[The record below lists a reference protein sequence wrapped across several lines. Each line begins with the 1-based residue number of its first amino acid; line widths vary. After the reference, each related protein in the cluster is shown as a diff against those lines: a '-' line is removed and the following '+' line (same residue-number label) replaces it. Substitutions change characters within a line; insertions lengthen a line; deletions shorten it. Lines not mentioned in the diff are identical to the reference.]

1 MALVYD
7 RHVAVRAVA
16 VAIVVLLVGG
26 ARSAH
31 ADDKPWVKGVSDNDQ
46 KKALELYRDGN
57 SEFVDDHFAQ
67 ALAKYEEALK
77 FWDHPAVRFNA
88 AICLDNLERP
98 IEAYEFMQAA
108 MRFGPDPIGKDHFD
122 RGRKLLERL
131 DLKTNELEI
140 HSTQQDAAVSLDGRR
155 LVLVDGAATQR
166 VLVGEHQIVA
176 VKPHYQTETMP
187 IVVHAGPPTKVV
199 VEMKVEEAARRVV
212 RRWDRRLPWEVLAA
226 GAVVAGIGGGLYGVA
241 EHEYSLYSR
250 DANRCGMTTMVPGY
264 CPPGAADSHLQALK
278 NRASALADGEYAAFA
293 VGGAIAA
300 AGFVMIL
307 ANSPHL
313 VSADVERDHV
323 AITLSGR
330 W

>member
-1 MALVYD
+1 MVL
-7 RHVAVRAVA
+7 RAVT
-16 VAIVVLLVGG
+16 VAIAILIALGMRP
-26 ARSAH
+26 AR
-31 ADDKPWVKGVSDNDQ
+31 ADDKPWVKGVSDADQ
-46 KKALELYRDGN
+46 KKALDLYRDGN
-57 SEFVDDHFAQ
+57 TEFVDDHFAQ

-98 IEAYEFMQAA
+98 LEAYEFMQAA

-131 DLKTNELEI
+131 DLKTNLLEI
-140 HSTQQDAAVSLDGRR
+140 HSQQPDAEVSLDGKR
-155 LVLVDGAATQR
+155 LALVDGAATQR

-176 VKPHYQTETMP
+176 VKPDYQTKTMP
-187 IVVHAGPPTKVV
+187 VVVHAGPTTKVV
-199 VEMKVEEAARRVV
+199 IEMKVEEAARRVV
-212 RRWDRRLPWEVLAA
+212 RRWSRPLPWEVLSS
-226 GAVVAGIGGGLYGVA
+226 GVVVAGAGGVLYGLA
-241 EHEYSLYSR
+241 SHEYSLYSR
-250 DANRCGMTTMVPGY
+250 DATSCADHSGIAGY
-264 CPPGAADSHLQALK
+264 CPPGASNSHLQTLRS
-278 NRASALADGEYAAFA
+278 RASTLADGEYVALG

-300 AGFVMIL
+300 AGFIMIL

-323 AITLSGR
+323 ALTWSGR